1 MSPQKL
7 RKNPRSNVLDKQGVS
22 CLDCETRLDGQED
35 TSAGKLHGCSEVVLH
50 APQEVGTEED
60 GLENTGKN
68 RPPLLVAVCLCHSLQ
83 KAERKKKITF
93 IDVQSGSLAPQLF
106 NCLTIVQYVLKAAEE
121 CGNGG
126 TPTPVTFHTPSHG
139 SIPVPSAP
147 LWGGERGQSGVKGQ
161 GAQGL
166 TQGHDHSFR
175 VVVFKVRDGLRE

>member
-1 MSPQKL
+1 MG
-7 RKNPRSNVLDKQGVS
+7 LDCETRLDGQQGVLGLDCETRLDRQEGIS

-60 GLENTGKN
+60 GLENTGKD

-83 KAERKKKITF
+83 KAGRKKKTTF

-106 NCLTIVQYVLKAAEE
+106 NCLMIVQYVLKAVEE

-126 TPTPVTFHTPSHG
+126 TPTPVTSHTPSRG
-139 SIPVPSAP
+139 SIPAPSAP

-161 GAQGL
+161 
-166 TQGHDHSFR
+166 
-175 VVVFKVRDGLRE
+175 VVHKDSLRDMIILSEW